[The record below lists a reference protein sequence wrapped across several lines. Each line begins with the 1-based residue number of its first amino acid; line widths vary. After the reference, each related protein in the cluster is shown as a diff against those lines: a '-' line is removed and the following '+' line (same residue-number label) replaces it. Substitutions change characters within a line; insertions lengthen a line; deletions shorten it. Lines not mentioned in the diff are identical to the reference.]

1 MSLKQLPSFQ
11 QLFNACR
18 VLKLTSSIGDMDRL
32 YDEYSSTK
40 TVMQGIVSQPQ
51 LSVSDKWVLF
61 FQSCQEVPA
70 TLFQFV
76 SFVLSVPSSNA
87 FPERIFSLMNAKC
100 RQERNRMAVSLIKSE
115 LQVYTNY
122 TFSCHE
128 FHSFVLSDQKLIDA
142 AARNDKYKWKHRR

>member
-40 TVMQGIVSQPQ
+40 TVVQGIVSQQ
-51 LSVSDKWVLF
+51 VFQTNGFCF